1 MNDQKQ
7 LANFVQHMPK
17 VELHLH
23 IEGTLEPEML
33 LTFAQRNDIA
43 LPYKDIESTRAAYQ
57 FNDLQSF
64 LDVYYLGTLVLR
76 EERDFYELA
85 QAYLQRCKRL
95 GIMHTEIFFD
105 PQTHLSHGVA
115 LEVVIGGIH
124 SALKEAECEWGI
136 SSAMILCFERDRDAE
151 STVSLLHEAL
161 RIGDIVGIGLD
172 SAELGNPP
180 RKFQEVFQRA
190 KTLGLH
196 RVAHAGEEGPPEYI
210 WEALDVLD
218 VERIDHGVRCL
229 EDPRLVQRLLRERIP
244 LTVCPFSN
252 VELKVFPNL
261 KSHNMGNLLDA
272 GLQVTINSDD
282 PAYFGGYLNENIIS
296 TVNCLERD
304 FNDVVLLQKNA
315 IEASFCSRDEKIGM
329 LARLERYIAS
339 FKFVI

>member
-1 MNDQKQ
+1 MKDESKIE
-7 LANFVQHMPK
+7 FVSFVKNMPK

-33 LTFAQRNDIA
+33 LRIAQRNEIN
-43 LPYKDIESTRAAYQ
+43 LPYKDIESARSAYQ
-57 FNDLQSF
+57 FKDLQSF
-64 LDVYYLGTLVLR
+64 LNVYYLGASVLR
-76 EERDFYELA
+76 EELDFYELTK
-85 QAYLQRCKRL
+85 AYLQRCKQQ

-115 LEVVIGGIH
+115 LDVVMGGIR
-124 SALKEAECEWGI
+124 SALAEAECDWGI
-136 SSAMILCFERDRDAE
+136 SSALILCFERDRDAE
-151 STVSLLHEAL
+151 STVSLLHDAMK
-161 RIGDIVGIGLD
+161 IGGIAGIGLD

-190 KTLGLH
+190 KNLGLH

-210 WEALDVLD
+210 WEALDVLK

-229 EDPRLVQRLLRERIP
+229 EDSGLVERLLEERIP

-252 VELKVFPNL
+252 VELKVFPDL
-261 KSHNMGNLLDA
+261 ESHNLGKMIDA
-272 GLQVTINSDD
+272 GLHVTINSDD

-304 FNDVVLLQKNA
+304 INDIILLQKNA
-315 IEASFCSRDEKIGM
+315 IEASFCTTEKKKQM
-329 LARLERYIAS
+329 FSALENYVDGFLS
-339 FKFVI
+339 